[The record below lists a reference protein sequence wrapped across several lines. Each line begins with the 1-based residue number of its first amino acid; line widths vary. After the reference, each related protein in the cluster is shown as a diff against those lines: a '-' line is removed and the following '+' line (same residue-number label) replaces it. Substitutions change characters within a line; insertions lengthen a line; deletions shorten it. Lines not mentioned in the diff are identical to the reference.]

1 MGKTSQEDI
10 MASPERDTKSLN
22 KDIHHVNKKVEK
34 RLSWGIVE
42 IESTGFVCD
51 KQINM
56 ASQYI
61 GKVLG
66 DCEKYR
72 KW

>member
-1 MGKTSQEDI
+1 M
-10 MASPERDTKSLN
+10 
-22 KDIHHVNKKVEK
+22 
-34 RLSWGIVE
+34 E

-56 ASQYI
+56 ASKYI

-72 KW
+72 K